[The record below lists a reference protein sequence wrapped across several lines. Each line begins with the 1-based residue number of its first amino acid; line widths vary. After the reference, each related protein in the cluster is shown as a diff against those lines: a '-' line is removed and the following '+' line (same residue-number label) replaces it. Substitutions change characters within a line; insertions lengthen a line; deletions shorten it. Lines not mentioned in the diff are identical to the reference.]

1 MYFPYLRGKQ
11 FELIALR
18 EGSGLLAKNKTK
30 VSPIIEPVKDST
42 TFKTTINDLKNK
54 NVNFTVIINPKVG
67 DLQSSTSLILTI
79 LSKELRG
86 YKNFQLGI
94 ILSGKENH
102 KNLIST
108 LKKFDSIL
116 HGLTLIHNATY
127 ENIDDVVSDYGS
139 AIPVKY
145 NVVHFGKTNRRYY
158 RNFDSSTIVE
168 LDDYFSSQQKNSDY
182 KHFDESD
189 FSEEHIFYK
198 KDGFVG
204 FSDFLT
210 IGDNYSES
218 GFLPYAVA
226 IHLSY
231 SDLNDKIKVKHFVS
245 DSNDDTSDVAGK
257 FEEALEKLVSW
268 CKAEKFKTS
277 AVDSFKE
284 LYDSG
289 HFPGLGTIKKLSI
302 LNHIE
307 VVLKL
312 I

>member
-18 EGSGLLAKNKTK
+18 EISDLLAKNKTK
-30 VSPIIEPVKDST
+30 ISPIIEPVKDST
-42 TFKTTINDLKNK
+42 TFKTTLQDLKLK
-54 NVNFTVIINPKVG
+54 KINFTVIINPKVG
-67 DLQSSTSLILTI
+67 DMQASANNILTL
-79 LSKELRG
+79 LSKELSG
-86 YKNFQLGI
+86 YGNFQLGI
-94 ILSGKENH
+94 ILTGKENH
-102 KNLIST
+102 KNIIAS
-108 LKKFDSIL
+108 LKKYTPIL
-116 HGLTLIHNATY
+116 HGLTLIHNVAY
-127 ENIDDVVSDYGS
+127 DNVDEIVSDYS
-139 AIPVKY
+139 SVIPVIY
-145 NVVHFGKTNRRYY
+145 NVVHFTKTSRRYY
-158 RNFDSSTIVE
+158 RNFDSSTVVE

-182 KHFDESD
+182 KSVNESD

-218 GFLPYAVA
+218 GFLPYAIA

-231 SDLNDKIKVKHFVS
+231 SDLSQKIKVKHFVS

-257 FEEALEKLVSW
+257 FEEALDKLISW
-268 CKAEKFKTS
+268 CDSTKFKTQ
-277 AVDSFKE
+277 AVESFR
-284 LYDSG
+284 DFHNSG
-289 HFPGLGTIKKLSI
+289 HFPGLGTVKKLSI
-302 LNHIE
+302 QNHIE

>member
-18 EGSGLLAKNKTK
+18 EAGDLLAKHKTK
-30 VSPIIEPVKDST
+30 VSPIIEPVKNST
-42 TFKTTINDLKNK
+42 TFKTTIADLKK
-54 NVNFTVIINPKVG
+54 RKINFTVIINPKVG
-67 DLQSSTSLILTI
+67 DLQGSTSTILTI
-79 LSKELRG
+79 LSKELTG

-94 ILSGKENH
+94 ILSGKDNH
-102 KNLIST
+102 KNLIAT
-108 LKKFDSIL
+108 LKKYDSIL
-116 HGLTLIHNATY
+116 HGLTLIHNVSY
-127 ENIDDVVSDYGS
+127 DNIDDIVSDYSS

-145 NVVHFGKTNRRYY
+145 NVVHFGETSRRYY
-158 RNFDSSTIVE
+158 RNFDSSTVVE
-168 LDDYFSSQQKNSDY
+168 LDDYFSAQQKNSDY
-182 KHFDESD
+182 KHLDESD

-231 SDLNDKIKVKHFVS
+231 SDSSDKIKVKHFVS

-257 FEEALEKLVSW
+257 FEEALEKLISW
-268 CKAEKFKTS
+268 CKAEKFNTA
-277 AVDSFKE
+277 AVDSFME
-284 LYDSG
+284 LHDTG

-302 LNHIE
+302 LNHLE

>member
-1 MYFPYLRGKQ
+1 MYFPFLRGKQ

-18 EGSGLLAKNKTK
+18 ESGYLLAKNKTK
-30 VSPIIEPVKDST
+30 ISPIIEPVKDST
-42 TFKTTINDLKNK
+42 TFKTAIGDLKKGNI
-54 NVNFTVIINPKVG
+54 NFTIVVNPKVG
-67 DLQSSTSLILTI
+67 DLQSSTSAILT
-79 LSKELRG
+79 LLAKELDG

-94 ILSGKENH
+94 ILTGKENH
-102 KNLIST
+102 KNLITT
-108 LKKFDSIL
+108 LKKYNSIL
-116 HGLTLIHNATY
+116 HGLTLIHYSTY
-127 ENIDDVVSDYGS
+127 ENIGDIVGDYSLVV
-139 AIPVKY
+139 PVKY
-145 NVVHFGKTNRRYY
+145 NVVHFGKTSRRYY
-158 RNFDSSTIVE
+158 RNFDSATIVE
-168 LDDYFSSQQKNSDY
+168 LDDYFASQQKNSDY
-182 KHFDESD
+182 KNFDESD
-189 FSEEHIFYK
+189 FSEEHKFYK

-231 SDLNDKIKVKHFVS
+231 ADSNHKIKVKHFVS

-257 FEEALEKLVSW
+257 FEEALEKLISW
-268 CKAEKFKTS
+268 CKTEKFRTT
-277 AVDSFKE
+277 AVESFKQLHE
-284 LYDSG
+284 SG

-302 LNHIE
+302 INHIE